1 VNAEGLAED
10 MELEPMELFPKR
22 SDLRLQAVR
31 LLMRLEESAAVKQ
44 SELAEE
50 LGIEQYP
57 LSRLLA
63 KLELH
68 RYVVRERAGTNKM
81 VSLKAAQSV

>member
-1 VNAEGLAED
+1 MSVQL
-10 MELEPMELFPKR
+10 ELELTELFTKH

-31 LLMRLEESAAVKQ
+31 LIMLLEESAPVEQ
-44 SELAEE
+44 SELAEG
-50 LGIEQYP
+50 LGIEQYE

-68 RYVVRERAGTNKM
+68 RYVVRERAGTDKM
-81 VSLKAAQSV
+81 VSLRAARSA